1 MSGAVAALVATGV
14 FITTIPAVVG
24 EMRAEQARKFVVEN
38 LFSFS
43 CFEGTT
49 GEGRV
54 HADGSIV
61 GAVRL
66 GGTEPTR
73 YASLPPRTLRVGGD
87 AICAFVRGMPFEVC
101 FDLTVPT
108 RKAFAARSLD

>member
-1 MSGAVAALVATGV
+1 MSGAVAALVATGA

-24 EMRAEQARKFVVEN
+24 DARKFVVEN

-43 CFEGTT
+43 CFEGTS

-66 GGTEPTR
+66 AGTEPTR

-87 AICAFVRGMPFEVC
+87 AICAFVREMPFEVC
-101 FDLTVPT
+101 FHLTVPT
-108 RKAFAARSLD
+108 